1 MTDTMKRAKE
11 KQLMERDMVSRSN
24 VLIESKSSTS
34 LFERKLLNIAIAKAF
49 IEDGE
54 LIARVSTKDVK
65 NYLHISGNSIYTR
78 LKEVS
83 KETLGHVV
91 SIEDDEKEN
100 FIMFNVVNKCEYRD
114 GIFTTRFTKEMKPHI
129 YNLKKDYTRMSLDV
143 LCSFKS
149 LFTTRIYEILRT
161 QYYRFDR
168 ESCEELIVPRP
179 PKNPYSIAELKF
191 TLNVVDANVS
201 KPVKRLVEQGKFEEA
216 LEEIKDAPFA
226 DWRNFRRKVL
236 EVAKKELEESE
247 YSEICFEY
255 EPVKAGK
262 GGKVTGIRFFVRKNP
277 NCIHHSDLK
286 RMPGMADEMKEV
298 APDVLEAKKPKVN
311 EKLILEVAD
320 MFGSEPVTIQ
330 DIRVL
335 LQVSNNKPDVIK
347 KAFQMAKQQSYINNL
362 IGWMRRCI
370 EEKWYE
376 TENLAMF
383 KGKTIEESQIT
394 LDLYQEYLE
403 ERKHQKEMENE
414 SGGA

>member
-1 MTDTMKRAKE
+1 MTEVVKKAKNKE
-11 KQLMERDMVSRSN
+11 IMDRDMVSRSN

-34 LFERKLLNIAIAKAF
+34 LFERKLLNIAIAKAY

-114 GIFTTRFTKEMKPHI
+114 GVFTTRFTKEMKPHI

-161 QYYRFDR
+161 QYYRFER
-168 ESCEELIVPRP
+168 EKSEALIVPRP
-179 PKNPYSIAELKF
+179 PKSPYSIPELKF
-191 TLNVVDANVS
+191 TLNVVDANAS
-201 KPVKRLVEQGKFEEA
+201 KAVKRLVEQGRFAEA
-216 LEEIKDAPFA
+216 LEEIKDAPFD

-247 YSEICFEY
+247 YSEICFDY
-255 EPVKAGK
+255 EPVKSGK
-262 GGKVTGIRFFVRKNP
+262 GGKVTGLRFIVKKNP
-277 NCIHHSDLK
+277 NCKHHSDLK
-286 RMPGMADEMKEV
+286 RLVRVEPEEI
-298 APDVLEAKKPKVN
+298 APNVIPTIKPEVN
-311 EKLILEVAD
+311 EGLILEVAD
-320 MFGSEPVTIQ
+320 IFGNEPVTIQ
-330 DIRVL
+330 DIKTL
-335 LQVSNNKPDVIK
+335 LQVSDNQPEVIRE
-347 KAFQMAKQQSYINNL
+347 AFHMAQEQSYISNL

-376 TENLAMF
+376 SVKLPKF
-383 KGKTIEESQIT
+383 KGRTVEESQMT
-394 LDLYQEYLE
+394 LDLYQEYIA
-403 ERKHQKEMENE
+403 EREKKTDRL
-414 SGGA
+414 

>member
-1 MTDTMKRAKE
+1 MTEVVKKSKE
-11 KQLMERDMVSRSN
+11 KELMEREMVSRSN

-34 LFERKLLNIAIAKAF
+34 LFERKLLNIAIAKAY

-143 LCSFKS
+143 LCSFRS

-161 QYYRFDR
+161 QYYRFER
-168 ESCEELIVPRP
+168 EKSEELIVPRP
-179 PKNPYSIAELKF
+179 PKKPYSIAELKF
-191 TLNVVDANVS
+191 TLNVVDVNAS
-201 KPVKRLVEQGKFEEA
+201 KVVKRLVEQGKFEEA
-216 LEEIKDAPFA
+216 LEEIKDAPFG

-236 EVAKKELEESE
+236 EVAKKEMEESE
-247 YSEICFEY
+247 YSEICFDY
-255 EPVKAGK
+255 EPVKSGK
-262 GGKVTGIRFFVRKNP
+262 GGKVTGIRFIVKKNP
-277 NCIHHSDLK
+277 ICTHHSDLK
-286 RMPGMADEMKEV
+286 RMMQVEPEEI
-298 APDVLEAKKPKVN
+298 APNVLPAKKV
-311 EKLILEVAD
+311 EVDEGLILEVAD
-320 MFGSEPVTIQ
+320 IFGSEPVTIQ
-330 DIRVL
+330 DIKML
-335 LQVSNNKPDVIK
+335 LEVSENQPEAIR
-347 KAFQMAKQQSYINNL
+347 KAFQMAQEQSYINNL

-370 EEKWYE
+370 EERWYE
-376 TENLAMF
+376 SENLPKF
-383 KGKTIEESQIT
+383 KGKTVEESQIT
-394 LDLYQEYLE
+394 LDLYQEYLV
-403 ERKHQKEMENE
+403 ERE
-414 SGGA
+414 SGVCNNKGKSGVL

>member
-1 MTDTMKRAKE
+1 MTDTMKRPKE

-114 GIFTTRFTKEMKPHI
+114 GVFTTRFTKEMKPHI

-168 ESCEELIVPRP
+168 ENCEELIVPRP

-201 KPVKRLVEQGKFEEA
+201 KAVKRLVEQGKFEEA
-216 LEEIKDAPFA
+216 LDEIKDAPFA

-247 YSEICFEY
+247 YSEICFDY

-277 NCIHHSDLK
+277 NCVHHSDLK
-286 RMPGMADEMKEV
+286 RMPGMAEGMKEV
-298 APDVLEAKKPKVN
+298 APDVLEAKKPEVN

-335 LQVSNNKPDVIK
+335 LQVSNNKPNVIK

-403 ERKHQKEMENE
+403 ERKHQKETENE
-414 SGGA
+414 RSAG

>member
-1 MTDTMKRAKE
+1 MTQKSKKAGE
-11 KQLMERDMVSRSN
+11 KHLAEREMVSRSN

-34 LFERKLLNIAIAKAF
+34 LFERKLLNIAIAKAY

-65 NYLHISGNSIYTR
+65 SYLHISGNSIYSR

-114 GIFTTRFTKEMKPHI
+114 GVFTTRFTKEMKPHI

-161 QYYRFDR
+161 HYYRFER
-168 ESCEELIVPRP
+168 ENATVLTVPRP
-179 PKNPYSIAELKF
+179 PKNPYSLPELKF
-191 TLNVVDANVS
+191 TLNVVDANAS
-201 KPVKRLVEQGKFEEA
+201 RTVKRLVEQGRFEDA
-216 LEEIKDAPFA
+216 LEEIKDAPFS

-247 YSEICFEY
+247 YSEICFDY
-255 EPVKAGK
+255 EPVKSGK
-262 GGKVTGIRFFVRKNP
+262 GGKVSGVRFFVRKNP
-277 NCIHHSDLK
+277 NCTHHTDAG
-286 RMPGMADEMKEV
+286 RMPHPPGESLQEI
-298 APDVLEAKKPKVN
+298 APDVLEAPRVVAD
-311 EKLILEVAD
+311 EGLILEVAD
-320 MFGSEPVTIQ
+320 IFGNEPVTIQ
-330 DIRVL
+330 DIRML
-335 LQVSNNKPDVIK
+335 LRVSGNSVEDIR
-347 KAFQMAKQQSYINNL
+347 KAFELAGEQSCIENL
-362 IGWMRRCI
+362 AGWLRRCL

-376 TENLAMF
+376 NEKLF
-383 KGKTIEESQIT
+383 KLKGKTTEESQMT

-403 ERKHQKEMENE
+403 ERKEVKMQ
-414 SGGA
+414 